1 MKELKLTPQQESD
14 YQKSELINDLIATSK
29 VMDEIWKYHPENPEK
44 KDVVSE
50 YNILKQIKADIE
62 KEISDL

>member
-1 MKELKLTPQQESD
+1 
-14 YQKSELINDLIATSK
+14 
-29 VMDEIWKYHPENPEK
+29 MDEIWKYHPENPEK